1 MKPRLTWFSPIPP
14 MRSAIG
20 QYTVGLLRDLAR
32 FWEVDLWS
40 EMADAEVDGYKIGR
54 FDRQGATLPW
64 SALNDAEATVYHIGN
79 AAEYHGGIW
88 NVLRQHPG
96 ILVLHEVHLADFVA
110 AACKLPEFSQ
120 TIFSAV
126 ELEFG
131 APAVEELR
139 SAIGSEDIQAVNERF
154 PFYKIFADRA
164 TGVVVHCR
172 AAYEEIS
179 QYGGRPCIHLDLPHA
194 AEANLSRSDDSTPG
208 RYNFV
213 VVGHIGWNRLLKP
226 IIEALA
232 QFRDRHDW
240 RFDVYGVVA
249 EETTIRLAIDS
260 LGLGDKA
267 ILHGF
272 TSEAE
277 LRRALASAH
286 LAFNLRYP
294 TMGEA
299 SYSQLTLW
307 NHAVPTIVSDVGWY
321 ADLPRGS
328 VYHIDPRRTL
338 PELTRAIATFFAEP
352 ARFAEM
358 GRLGRQAL
366 EARHSP
372 SGYVERLT
380 EFIAATQGAASAQLA
395 AESMAGTIGRRW
407 REIGLPWRGQ
417 GRMADRYAEIIN
429 DLTGAT

>member
-1 MKPRLTWFSPIPP
+1 VPVASSPTG
-14 MRSAIG
+14 S
-20 QYTVGLLRDLAR
+20 
-32 FWEVDLWS
+32 FNS
-40 EMADAEVDGYKIGR
+40 
-54 FDRQGATLPW
+54 
-64 SALNDAEATVYHIGN
+64 
-79 AAEYHGGIW
+79 
-88 NVLRQHPG
+88 QH
-96 ILVLHEVHLADFVA
+96 V
-110 AACKLPEFSQ
+110 
-120 TIFSAV
+120 
-126 ELEFG
+126 
-131 APAVEELR
+131 
-139 SAIGSEDIQAVNERF
+139 
-154 PFYKIFADRA
+154 
-164 TGVVVHCR
+164 
-172 AAYEEIS
+172 
-179 QYGGRPCIHLDLPHA
+179 
-194 AEANLSRSDDSTPG
+194 
-208 RYNFV
+208 
-213 VVGHIGWNRLLKP
+213 LKP

-372 SGYVERLT
+372 SRYVERLT